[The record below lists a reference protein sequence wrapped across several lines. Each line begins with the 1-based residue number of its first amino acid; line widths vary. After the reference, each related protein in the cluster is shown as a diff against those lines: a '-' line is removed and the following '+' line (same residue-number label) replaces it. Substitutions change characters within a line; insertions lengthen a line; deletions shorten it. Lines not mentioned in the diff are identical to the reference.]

1 MVFMNNKFCRISAGV
16 VLLLMTLL
24 IFMNSAM
31 NFEVS
36 HKASDKFADMV
47 QVDDHS
53 DTEELKII
61 VRKIAHII
69 EYAMLGFATL
79 FFCWSNNKAFH
90 KTIFG
95 YGLFYVLF
103 IAVTDEHIQSFSDR
117 TSSTSDI
124 ILDFCGA
131 LLGFFIGWLII
142 KAYAKI
148 KSYFQRSEQEKK
160 NGREKTTR
168 A

>member
-1 MVFMNNKFCRISAGV
+1 MAGRYKITSCILLVGIILATVFILSNSLNDYEASHNLSENITDIIISDNNP
-16 VLLLMTLL
+16 
-24 IFMNSAM
+24 NSEYIAI
-31 NFEVS
+31 
-36 HKASDKFADMV
+36 
-47 QVDDHS
+47 
-53 DTEELKII
+53 L
-61 VRKIAHII
+61 VRKIAHIV
-69 EYAMLGFATL
+69 EFSALGVFTI
-79 FFCWSNNKAFH
+79 AFSTH
-90 KTIFG
+90 FRKCYVRSVFG
-95 YGLFYVLF
+95 YALFYVLSV
-103 IAVTDEHIQSFSDR
+103 AVADEHIQSFSDR
-117 TSSTSDI
+117 TSSTGDI